1 MPAKRGKKKSGG
13 TQRPAAKHAANDRLK
28 PIIDA
33 MVASLT
39 DALGDSQL
47 DEEAGYYLAH
57 LPEWYDQEGKHVLIH
72 GSEHFGFFPTENAA
86 LEEGFRRFGRVPFLV
101 KQVQRDE
108 RPMHLGWVI
117 R

>member
-1 MPAKRGKKKSGG
+1 MPAKRGKKKSEG
-13 TQRPAAKHAANDRLK
+13 TQRPAVKQPANDRLK
-28 PIIDA
+28 PVIDA

-39 DALGDSQL
+39 EILGDTTL
-47 DEEAGYYLAH
+47 DEEFDYYLAH

-72 GSEHFGFFPTENAA
+72 GSEHFGFFSTENAA

-101 KQVQRDE
+101 KQVQQDE
-108 RPMHLGWVI
+108 RPMYLGWVI